1 MKKLV
6 AILLSLTILVSG
18 IYVGDRE
25 KREVLAAT
33 ETTSSV
39 TCTGAELIQNWGKE
53 PAKKEGMIF
62 AGWYE
67 DKTFATP
74 VKTKP
79 TEYTDGSVYY
89 AKYVDEDIFSL
100 KLQAEQASNGLYN
113 LRLISSVDTLNY
125 TNVGFDIYF
134 GNEEV
139 VEYRQTTVFERID
152 VVHTEKEYVY
162 SPKVVSDDSEYM
174 FTGTIKNISA
184 DKINTDIHVIPCVK
198 TFDGILSYGP
208 SRMFSVND
216 GFSDTTISMTI
227 KTSDPGTE
235 NVSVTVGTKSVT
247 AEVVGYSE
255 DGYLHLR
262 VPAVRSE
269 MDSNTTIT
277 YGTYSEVYHNLEST
291 KKSDTS
297 WYDENVDSDIY
308 YISTVAD
315 MYGLAELVN
324 VEKNIFT
331 GKTIYL
337 ISDLQ
342 MNEVEEGTVASWVAG
357 TQTPANAWIPIG
369 YWGTMSEAGDTKVY
383 FDGVFDGQGHTI
395 SGLFGKTATVP
406 VGGSSY
412 YGFGLFTAINE
423 NGAVKNLKIDDCYF
437 YPDKNGIGIVTG
449 MLYGT
454 IDNVYVGKNTYLYS
468 TKLAKG
474 GIAGR
479 TYGGTISN
487 CWFDGTIYGSASNG
501 YLGGIVGQV
510 DYASALTNCLFT
522 GDITLTNAGTN
533 GNGGLV
539 AHIFGSGSVAF
550 TNCIFAGTMK
560 NTKSDTTG
568 VGAIVGYMNANT
580 SIALNNV
587 YMLNK
592 PLNSNN
598 SIIAEESGLL
608 GIGKKTTTSAINGSV
623 VMPSNYTDLYQ
634 TFNLDYWSEENEEG
648 AWTVSKTNSK
658 TPVLKEFSGLTE
670 NDIVTGDS
678 GTVASDKWYTSKV
691 YDICTVSDLY
701 GLADL
706 VNNQGISMEGITI
719 KLANDIDLNP
729 GWDASTKTA
738 PENGRTWV
746 SIGTQAS
753 PFKGTFTGK
762 THTIKGLYMTADA
775 GCQGLFGC
783 VESGTIKNLNIENS
797 YFDFTGKTTSG
808 YEGGVVGKLVDG
820 KLYNVKAD
828 INIETINGYT
838 GGLVGGASG
847 SEIEY
852 CQFDGSMAVSDNNSA
867 TVKEGYGSILGYVAD
882 GTVGIYD
889 CLGKGEITVGRQG
902 NGLAAG
908 LVGIAENNSKLIV
921 KKSLMSGNI
930 SFSGTTENDAVGVTI
945 ELEDVY
951 KTSEG
956 TQDSILN
963 VENGL
968 AKNLTSEGISWVNMY
983 NASGKAIH
991 PVLKENDGVI
1001 RVLLV
1006 GNSFC
1011 YYHTDE
1017 LYGMLASDGP
1027 DAIVANVYESGC
1039 PVKDHWTWLNSG
1051 AEKYNYITVTED
1063 GRVDSKYYSLKYCLE
1078 KEDWDVI
1085 TLQQHFNPGTADTY
1099 EASANTNGTLTYS
1112 KLLFDYFKANY
1123 PEAKLLWQQTWAY
1136 QIGYQGPS
1144 GSVSADTSQHVLTV
1158 EKQTRNYE
1166 NIRAVAIEVCRQNS
1180 VQRVPNGDAWQ
1191 IARGV
1196 VGDILCDKSGT
1207 DLAAD
1212 TTKTDNYH
1220 DGDAGGG
1227 QFLNACGWYEM
1238 ITGKDCRENTYV
1250 PSYDLLINTE
1260 FNSELTTKIDVIH
1273 ALKEAAHQA
1282 VKAMSE

>member
-1 MKKLV
+1 MKRSL
-6 AILLSLTILVSG
+6 ALLLAVMLFVSSLYISG
-18 IYVGDRE
+18 NNLS
-25 KREVLAAT
+25 EVEASSAT
-33 ETTSSV
+33 T
-39 TCTGAELIQNWGKE
+39 TCTGEELLEKWGIE
-53 PAKKEGMIF
+53 PAKVDGKIF

-67 DKTFATP
+67 DEEYTSSVT
-74 VKTKP
+74 TKP
-79 TEYTDGSVYY
+79 TEYTEDAVYY

-100 KLQAEQASNGLYN
+100 KLQVEKASDGTYN

-125 TNVGFDIYF
+125 RNVGFNVYF
-134 GNEEV
+134 DDQDV
-139 VEYRQTTVFERID
+139 IEYRQTTVFERIKA
-152 VVHTEKEYVY
+152 VHTENEYIY
-162 SPKVVSDDSEYM
+162 SPKVVSESSEYM
-174 FTGTIKNISA
+174 FTGTVKKISA
-184 DKINTDIHVIPCVK
+184 EKVNTEFYVIPCVT
-198 TFDGILSYGP
+198 TFDGVISYGP
-208 SRMFSVND
+208 SRMFTVND
-216 GFSDTTISMTI
+216 GLSESAISLTVQAAN
-227 KTSDPGTE
+227 PGTDT
-235 NVSVTVGTKSVT
+235 VSVTVGTKAVT
-247 AEVVGYSE
+247 AEVIGYSD

-277 YGTYSEVYHNLEST
+277 YGNISTVYHNLESASE
-291 KKSDTS
+291 SDTS
-297 WYDENVDSDIY
+297 WYYENEDSDVY
-308 YISTVAD
+308 YISTVED
-315 MYGLAELVN
+315 FYGLAELVN

-342 MNEVEEGTVASWVAG
+342 INEVKDGTVAAWVAG
-357 TQTPANAWIPIG
+357 TETPAKAWVPIG
-369 YWGTMSEAGDTKVY
+369 YWGTMTDAGDTMVY
-383 FDGVFDGQGHTI
+383 FDGTFDGQGHTI
-395 SGLFGKTATVP
+395 SGLYGKNATVP

-437 YPDKNGIGIVTG
+437 NPNKNGIGIVTG

-454 IDNVYVGKNTYLYS
+454 IDNVYVGENSYLYS

-487 CWFDGTIYGSASNG
+487 CWFDGTIYGSATNG

-522 GDITLTNAGTN
+522 GDITLTNAGSS

-539 AHIFGSGSVAF
+539 SHIFNGGSVAF

-560 NTKSDTTG
+560 NTKSDATG
-568 VGAIVGYMNANT
+568 VASIIGSMKAT
-580 SIALNNV
+580 SSISLNNV
-587 YMLNK
+587 YMLSK
-592 PLNSNN
+592 PLNSDN
-598 SIIAEESGLL
+598 SVIAEESGIL
-608 GIGKKTTTSAINGSV
+608 GVGYRSSTTNCTVNGSV
-623 VMPSNYTDLYQ
+623 IMPSDYSDLYK
-634 TFNLDYWSEENEEG
+634 TFNLDYWSEDNEEG
-648 AWTVSKTNSK
+648 AWTVSKTNS
-658 TPVLKEFSGLTE
+658 TIPVLKEFSELTE
-670 NDIVTGDS
+670 KDIVSGNS
-678 GTVASDKWYTSKV
+678 GTTASDKWYTSKV
-691 YDICTVSDLY
+691 YDINTVADLY

-706 VNNQGISMEGITI
+706 VNNQGVSMEGITI
-719 KLANDIDLNP
+719 KLAKDLDLNP
-729 GWDASTKTA
+729 GWNAATKVA

-746 SIGTQAS
+746 AIGTKDS

-762 THTIKGLYMTADA
+762 TYTIRGLYMAADA
-775 GCQGLFGC
+775 GCQGLFGY
-783 VESGTIKNLNIENS
+783 VENGTIKNLNIENS
-797 YFDFTGKTTSG
+797 YYDFTGKVTAGS
-808 YEGGVVGKLVDG
+808 EGSVVGTLVNG
-820 KLYNVKAD
+820 KLYNVNSDVEIK
-828 INIETINGYT
+828 TINGYT
-838 GGLVGGASG
+838 GGLVGSASNAD
-847 SEIEY
+847 IEY
-852 CQFDGSMAVSDNNSA
+852 CSYEGNILVVDNASA
-867 TVKEGYGSILGYVAD
+867 TVKEGYGGILGNLAE
-882 GTVGIYD
+882 GSIKIYD
-889 CLGKGEITVGRQG
+889 CLVKGNVEVNRQG
-902 NGLAAG
+902 NSLAAG
-908 LVGIAENNSKLIV
+908 IVGIAADNSSV
-921 KKSLMSGNI
+921 TVQKSLMAGSI
-930 SFSGTTENDAVGVTI
+930 LFSNVLQNDSTGVTSKI
-945 ELEDVY
+945 TDVY
-951 KTSEG
+951 TVAVDKTDG
-956 TQDSILN
+956 ILN

-968 AKNLTSEGISWVNMY
+968 ATNLTSNGISWVNLY
-983 NASGKAIH
+983 SAKGEAIH
-991 PVLKENDGVI
+991 PVLKQNDGVI

-1078 KEDWDVI
+1078 QEDWDVI
-1085 TLQQHFNPGTADTY
+1085 SLQQHFNPGTADTY

-1112 KLLFDYFKANY
+1112 KYLYDYFKANY
-1123 PEAKLLWQQTWAY
+1123 PKAKLLWQQTWAY
-1136 QIGYQGPS
+1136 QKGYQGPS
-1144 GSVSADTSQHVLTV
+1144 GSVSTDTSQHVLTE

-1166 NIRAVAIEVCRQNS
+1166 NIRAVAIEVCRQNN

-1191 IARGV
+1191 IARSV

-1227 QFLNACGWYEM
+1227 QFLNACGWYEV
-1238 ITGKDCRENTYV
+1238 ITGKDCRDNKYV
-1250 PSYDLLINTE
+1250 PSYDMLINTE
-1260 FNSELTTKIDVIH
+1260 FNSNLTSKTDVIN

-1282 VKAMSE
+1282 VVEMNQ